1 MMKRLHILF
10 FLVSFGTLVFTG
22 ILFYTESHPEWKTY
36 QESYRK
42 VLANQKSGGLVTDR
56 ETAIGIRQ
64 DWNPDLNLIDR
75 CRTCHLGVNNEK
87 APSQQ
92 PINQHPDISPH
103 KFSKLGCTTCH
114 NGDGF
119 ATRLPDAHNN
129 LLPMEL
135 VEGSCGKCHG
145 SEIETV
151 APTLAAGD
159 RLINLYNCQGC
170 HQLEKTPD
178 LATSAPDLSNIGG
191 KVNRN
196 WLENWLNHPGSYDGN
211 TKMPDFMLTINE
223 VQALSDYLMVVKEP
237 SYLTT
242 FLKAGNP
249 KKSIDLESID
259 EDELDERLEKGRL
272 SFSTSRC
279 LTCHKLNGRGGD
291 LAPELGRIAL
301 KTNRNWLKA
310 WVSNPQRWNF
320 ITIMPRYNLPT
331 EAVSNLVEYLID
343 ESETDEPETAE
354 NKPVIQKHS
363 AADQKGSEIRG
374 RNLFTN
380 KGCLNCHRMWGVE
393 KTGNFASSLA
403 EMADLDTDHLGFGD
417 ATIPKNKYDFIT
429 TKLQN
434 PKLFG
439 KDLIMPFYNLKPEE
453 IGQITLALMGK
464 SQKIP
469 ESYRVQP
476 KIKDHHL
483 PKGPVG
489 ELFDKYR
496 CLSCHKVR
504 GVGSD
509 LAPDLTAEG
518 SKVKKDWLKAYLRTP
533 YAIRPYLTER
543 MPRFNLIEAEADL
556 LANYVSLALR
566 EENIDWLEVPKKN
579 GDTVIGKQ
587 LYFEKF
593 TCQSCHSIG
602 SNGGYYGSA
611 LDTVGD
617 RLTRKWTLARL
628 ENVHWYEDY
637 AREPVLDLKLGETNN
652 LAAFLQTL
660 KQKGNKDGN

>member
-22 ILFYTESHPEWKTY
+22 ILFYSESHPDWKTY
-36 QESYRK
+36 QESYRQAF
-42 VLANQKSGGLVTDR
+42 VNQESGALVTDR

-75 CRTCHLGVNNEK
+75 CRTCHLGVSNEN
-87 APSQQ
+87 APAQP

-145 SEIETV
+145 PEIDTV

-159 RLINLYNCQGC
+159 RLIDLYNCKGC
-170 HQLEKTPD
+170 HQLGKTPD
-178 LATSAPDLSNIGG
+178 LTTSAPDLSNIGG
-191 KVNRN
+191 KVNQT
-196 WLENWLNHPGSYDGN
+196 WLKDWLNHPGSYDGN
-211 TKMPDFMLTINE
+211 TKMPDFLLTNNE
-223 VQALSDYLMVVKEP
+223 IQALSDYLMVVKEP
-237 SYLTT
+237 SYLNT
-242 FLKAGNP
+242 FLKEGNRT
-249 KKSIDLESID
+249 KGIDIDSID

-279 LTCHKLNGRGGD
+279 LTCHKLNGRGGE
-291 LAPELGRIAL
+291 LAPELGRIVL

-310 WVSNPQRWNF
+310 WVSNPQQWNF
-320 ITIMPRYNLPT
+320 ITIMPQFNLT
-331 EAVSNLVEYLID
+331 NEAVTNLVEYLID
-343 ESETDEPETAE
+343 ESEADESDTAE
-354 NKPVIQKHS
+354 NKSIKQKRS
-363 AADQKGSEIRG
+363 TADQKGSEIRG

-380 KGCLNCHRMWGVE
+380 KGCLNCHRMQGVE

-403 EMADLDTDHLGFGD
+403 EMADLDVSHLGFGD
-417 ATIPKNKYDFIT
+417 ATIPKNKYDYIT

-439 KDLIMPFYNLKPEE
+439 KDLIMPFYDLKPEE
-453 IGQITLALMGK
+453 IGQMTMALMGK

-469 ESYRVQP
+469 EAYRVQP
-476 KIKDHHL
+476 KIINHHL
-483 PKGPVG
+483 PKGSVG
-489 ELFDKYR
+489 EMFDKYR
-496 CLSCHKVR
+496 CLSCHHVR

-518 SKVKKDWLKAYLRTP
+518 SKVKLNWLKSFLKTP

-543 MPRFNLIEAEADL
+543 MPRFNLSESEADL
-556 LANYVSLALR
+556 LANYISLALR
-566 EENIDWLEVPKKN
+566 EEAIDWLEIPKKK
-579 GDTVIGKQ
+579 GEVIIGKK
-587 LYFEKF
+587 LYFENF

-602 SNGGYYGSA
+602 AKGGYYGSA
-611 LDTVGD
+611 LDTIGD

-628 ENVHWYEDY
+628 ENVHRYEDN
-637 AREPVLDLKLGETNN
+637 AREPVLNLNSEGITH

-660 KQKGNKDGN
+660 REKGNKDGK